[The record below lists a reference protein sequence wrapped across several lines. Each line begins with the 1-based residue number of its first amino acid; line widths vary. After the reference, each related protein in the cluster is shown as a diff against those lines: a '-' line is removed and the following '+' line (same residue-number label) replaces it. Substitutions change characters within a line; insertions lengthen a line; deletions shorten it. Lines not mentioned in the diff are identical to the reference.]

1 MRRCVILGV
10 VLTIGL
16 GTIRLR
22 ADGKGSGKPNVQ
34 APATADWPAWRGPNR
49 NGISSEVGW
58 RTDWNKVNPPVLWQA
73 KLGANV
79 PKNQGAGVNR
89 WQTSICSV
97 ANGRLF
103 IYSDDPR
110 ENGAKVRDFTLL
122 CLDAMTGKELWRHA
136 VASTALSIRL
146 FIQAPV
152 VDGDSVYMYSP
163 DGMLERLKIADGAV
177 IWSNDLRKTI
187 WARPILKK
195 DGIRSS
201 PLIVNGLVMAPVR
214 CRPNRKDADVIA
226 VRVTDGSLVW
236 ASGQPSARL
245 AHGACNWQTLTLAT
259 INGKTQVIYLAGSK
273 VVGISIADGATL
285 WEFQIAKKDILVN
298 AEKDITDIAVAAS
311 PVVDGNAVT
320 FSYTRG
326 HKPGKTFCI
335 ELDAA
340 DKPRIRWKND
350 DLKPW
355 KHSFILYEG
364 YLYGPSQ
371 KFLLETD
378 GATVCIDPKT
388 GKIVWQGDL
397 ACEMIL
403 ADGKLIVW
411 DGQRLHLVKA
421 SPKAF
426 EEIAVTKPMPAT
438 GKVQPRWSA
447 SYPPVLSNGLIYCRN
462 EIGDLFCVDVR
473 QPRGPGRK

>member
-73 KLGANV
+73 KLAANV

-103 IYSDDPR
+103 IYSDEPR
-110 ENGAKVRDFTLL
+110 KNEAKVRDFTLL
-122 CLDAMTGKELWRHA
+122 CLDALTGKELWRHA
-136 VASTALSIRL
+136 VASTAPSIRL
-146 FIQAPV
+146 FIQAPI

-311 PVVDGNAVT
+311 PVVDGNAVI

-340 DKPRIRWKND
+340 DKPRTRWKND

-371 KFLLETD
+371 KFLLQAD

-397 ACEMIL
+397 VCEMIL
-403 ADGKLIVW
+403 ADGKLIIW
-411 DGQRLHLVKA
+411 DGRRLHLVKA